1 MFNFLAKCFLYINI
15 FANTWIKNA
24 HFNPFCQYMFLLTKV
39 KQAFKLMRHKKEI
52 GVTFCCDFPIRYVN
66 GCPESKIMSVKY
78 PHLQLL
84 IQTSQFYMGSWHKL
98 LKNKHLFL

>member
-1 MFNFLAKCFLYINI
+1 MFNFLAKGFLYINI

-52 GVTFCCDFPIRYVN
+52 GVTF
-66 GCPESKIMSVKY
+66 
-78 PHLQLL
+78 
-84 IQTSQFYMGSWHKL
+84 
-98 LKNKHLFL
+98 